1 MDFRIFVEPQQGT
14 TYERL
19 CALASHAESLGFNGF
34 FTSDHYLKMGDSDGL
49 PGPTDAWT
57 TLAGLT
63 RDTST
68 IRLGTLVTPITFRHL
83 GSLAISVSQI
93 DQMSGGR
100 VELGLGAGWY
110 EEEHKAQG
118 LPFPNI
124 GTRFDILEES
134 LEVLNAIW
142 NLEEGELFN
151 YEGTTVRFENSM
163 GLPKPKQEKGLPI
176 IMGGIGKRRTPAL
189 VAKYAS
195 EYNTPFVSP
204 ADFGSLVSVVKDACV
219 TLGRDPESL
228 IYSCA
233 QVFCCGENEATF
245 SNRASAIGRKGD
257 ELRLNGLAGTPDEI
271 TNRIEGFRQQG
282 CERFYLQ
289 ILDDCDLEHL
299 DLAAEILLK

>member
-19 CALASHAESLGFNGF
+19 CTLASHAESLGFNGF
-34 FTSDHYLKMGDSDGL
+34 FTSDHYLRMGNSDGL

-63 RDTST
+63 RDTTT

-219 TLGRDPESL
+219 ILGRDPESL

-245 SNRASAIGRKGD
+245 SKGASVIGRKGD

>member
-19 CALASHAESLGFNGF
+19 CALASHVESLGFNGF
-34 FTSDHYLKMGDSDGL
+34 FTSDHYLRMGNSDGL

-63 RDTST
+63 RDTTT

-271 TNRIEGFRQQG
+271 TNRIEGFKQQG

>member
-19 CALASHAESLGFNGF
+19 CTLASHAESLGFNGF
-34 FTSDHYLKMGDSDGL
+34 FTSDHYLRMGNSDGL

-63 RDTST
+63 RDTTT

-219 TLGRDPESL
+219 ILGRDPESL

-245 SNRASAIGRKGD
+245 SKGASVIGRKGD

-271 TNRIEGFRQQG
+271 TNRIEGFKQQG

>member
-34 FTSDHYLKMGDSDGL
+34 FTSDHYLRMGDSDGL

-245 SNRASAIGRKGD
+245 SNRASVIGRKGD

-271 TNRIEGFRQQG
+271 TSRIEGFKQQG